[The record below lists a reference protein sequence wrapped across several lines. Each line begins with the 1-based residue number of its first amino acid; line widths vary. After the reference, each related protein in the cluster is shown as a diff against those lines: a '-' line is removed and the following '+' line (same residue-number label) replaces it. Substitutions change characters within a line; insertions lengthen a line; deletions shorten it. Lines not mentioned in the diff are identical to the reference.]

1 MARARVVEFL
11 LNGIRNPST
20 DQPLASGKVYTYD
33 AGTLTPRSLYTNSE
47 KSATTANPLIL
58 GSDGA
63 SQAYA
68 DGAYKFIIKDSADV
82 TKYTYDNLVFG
93 VDNDSTL
100 WCGTSTGLSNTY
112 SVFISP
118 NISSASDLNGMVI
131 SFLSHQTNTG
141 ASTININGIGALNIV
156 RGNLTSLT
164 GGEILANQGVTLLL
178 TASRAYIITANNF
191 ATAPADYASSV
202 LSGLSAQAGTYTAT
216 SVTSA
221 RWSIDSNKYLTAS
234 VIFTGTTSASTA
246 YLRFPLPGSYTAKA
260 ATCGGCRI
268 SESGTSHAGYWQ
280 ATAGSSNIDVYKYTG
295 AIATFGANTGFAGTI
310 LLEVN

>member
-11 LNGIRNPST
+11 LNGIRNAST

-100 WCGTSTGLSNTY
+100 YGGTSTGAANVY
-112 SVFISP
+112 SITIAP
-118 NISSASDLNGMVI
+118 NISSSADLNGMVV
-131 SFLSHQTNTG
+131 SFLSHQTNTS
-141 ASTININGIGALNIV
+141 AATINVNGIGALNIV
-156 RGNLTSLT
+156 RGNLVSLS

-178 TASRAYIITANNF
+178 TSTRAYLLSANNF
-191 ATAPADYASSV
+191 ATAPADYTPTLSS
-202 LSGLSAQAGTYTAT
+202 QAGTYTAT
-216 SVTSA
+216 TITSA
-221 RWSIDSNKYLTAS
+221 RWSIDSNKYLTAA
-234 VIFTGTTSASTA
+234 VIFSGTTSASTA
-246 YLRFPLPGSYTAKA
+246 YLRFTLPGSYTAKSS
-260 ATCGGCRI
+260 TCGGCRI
-268 SESGTSHAGYWQ
+268 AESGTSHAGYWQ
-280 ATAGSSNIDVYKYTG
+280 VSSGTSNVDVYKYTG